1 MLTVG
6 LTGQIAS
13 GKSEVA
19 KEWRRCGAAIIS
31 GDLIGREVVAPGSPA
46 LRKLTTA
53 FGAQILDGKGRLRRS
68 ELGTLAFG
76 SEESTRRLN
85 QIVHPE
91 LLKRL
96 RAQIRRVKR
105 SGRAKMIVVDA
116 ALIFDWGLERE
127 LDYVVVVEA
136 PRTLQFA
143 RLQRLGVDRREAAK
157 RMRRQVPK
165 YRQRQKAD
173 FVLRNNGSLTD
184 LQRRARVLLARLRSK
199 SS

>member
-19 KEWRRCGAAIIS
+19 KEWRRCGAVIIS
-31 GDLIGREVVAPGSPA
+31 GDLLGRKVVAPASPA
-46 LRKLTTA
+46 LKKLARA
-53 FGAQILDGKGRLRRS
+53 FGPKILDGQGRLRRR
-68 ELGTLAFG
+68 ELGILAFD
-76 SEESTRRLN
+76 SKESTRRLN
-85 QIVHPE
+85 RIVHPE
-91 LLKRL
+91 LLKKL

-105 SGRAKMIVVDA
+105 IGRAKMIVVDA

-165 YRQRQKAD
+165 YLQRQKAD
-173 FVLRNNGSLTD
+173 FVLRNDGTLAD
-184 LQRRARVLLARLRSK
+184 LKRRARALFTRLRSK

>member
-19 KEWRRCGAAIIS
+19 NEWRRCGAVIIS
-31 GDLIGREVVAPGSPA
+31 GDLIGRDVVAPGSPA
-46 LRKLTTA
+46 LRQLTRV
-53 FGAQILDGKGRLRRS
+53 FGSQILDGARRLRRH
-68 ELGTLAFG
+68 ELGKLAFG

-91 LLKRL
+91 LLRKL
-96 RAQIRRVKR
+96 RAQIRREKR
-105 SGRAKMIVVDA
+105 VGRAKMIVVDA

-127 LDYVVVVEA
+127 LDCVVVVEA
-136 PRTLQFA
+136 PRALQLA
-143 RLQRLGVDRREAAK
+143 RLQRLGIDRREATK
-157 RMRRQVPK
+157 RIRRQIPK
-165 YRQRQKAD
+165 YLQREKAD
-173 FVLRNNGSLTD
+173 FVLRNDGTRAD
-184 LQRRARVLLARLRSK
+184 LKRRARALFARLLAK

>member
-53 FGAQILDGKGRLRRS
+53 FGSQILDGKGRLRRS
-68 ELGTLAFG
+68 ELGKLAFG

-96 RAQIRRVKR
+96 RAQFRRVKR

-184 LQRRARVLLARLRSK
+184 LQRQARALIARLRSK

>member
-184 LQRRARVLLARLRSK
+184 LQRQARVLLARLRSK